1 MDSIIRGTNAA
12 IRIKITDDVDISEMT
27 AAELHIFQCGRE
39 IVKHMQDLSIEGNTV
54 SYRMTQEETLKLMP
68 DRPAEIT
75 LIGMLGGDRFETR
88 PVVTVDVESTRKN
101 EVMT

>member
-39 IVKHMQDLSIEGNTV
+39 IVKHMQDLSIEANTV

-68 DRPAEIT
+68 GPAEIT
-75 LIGMLGGDRFETR
+75 LIGMLGEDRFETR
-88 PVVTVDVESTRKN
+88 PVVSVEVENTRKN